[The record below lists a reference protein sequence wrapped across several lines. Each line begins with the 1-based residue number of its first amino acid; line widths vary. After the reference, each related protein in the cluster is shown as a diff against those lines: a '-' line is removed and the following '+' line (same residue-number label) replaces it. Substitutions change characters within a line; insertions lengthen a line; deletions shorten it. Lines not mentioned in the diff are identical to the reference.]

1 MSNQENGNSTNLGN
15 LDTWIRLFFMLLFG
29 LLLYVAWLVIVVIAV
44 LQFALVLMT
53 TNDNENLRGLGQGL
67 SKWCLQVYLFL
78 TFNSEQKPFPFD
90 EWPNVEDLSDASSP
104 PSEGQKATRA
114 AGAGAQRKVTGA
126 DDIPAFV
133 EVEVE
138 EPLDPDKTQH

>member
-1 MSNQENGNSTNLGN
+1 MSNQENGNDTNLGN

-53 TNDNENLRGLGQGL
+53 TNDNDNLRGLGQGL

-90 EWPNVEDLSDASSP
+90 DWPVVEDLSEGVSP
-104 PSEGQKATRA
+104 QGDKREATRTSRA
-114 AGAGAQRKVTGA
+114 AGARSKAAGA

-133 EVEVE
+133 E
-138 EPLDPDKTQH
+138 EPVDADKAAR

>member
-1 MSNQENGNSTNLGN
+1 MTNDDGNNTNLAD
-15 LDTWIRLFFMLLFG
+15 LDTWIRLLYMVLFG
-29 LLLYVAWLVIVVIAV
+29 VLLQVAWLLIVVIVV

-90 EWPNVEDLSDASSP
+90 EWPEVEDLSEASARGHENRESVRT
-104 PSEGQKATRA
+104 SRA
-114 AGAGAQRKVTGA
+114 GGRSKTTGA

-133 EVEVE
+133 E
-138 EPLDPDKTQH
+138 EPGDGDKASR

>member
-1 MSNQENGNSTNLGN
+1 MSNQENGNDTNLGN

-53 TNDNENLRGLGQGL
+53 TNDNDNLRGLGQGL

-90 EWPNVEDLSDASSP
+90 DWPVVEDLSEGVSP
-104 PSEGQKATRA
+104 QGDKREATPTSRA
-114 AGAGAQRKVTGA
+114 AGARSKAAGA

-133 EVEVE
+133 E
-138 EPLDPDKTQH
+138 EPVDADKAAR

>member
-1 MSNQENGNSTNLGN
+1 MANQENGNSTNLGN
-15 LDTWIRLFFMLLFG
+15 FDTWIRLFFMVLFG
-29 LLLYVAWLVIVVIAV
+29 VLLYVAWLVIVVIAV

-90 EWPNVEDLSDASSP
+90 EWPDVEDLSDALAARREDQKTTGPVSS
-104 PSEGQKATRA
+104 
-114 AGAGAQRKVTGA
+114 GAQRKVTGA

-133 EVEVE
+133 EKPV
-138 EPLDPDKTQH
+138 DPDETQH

>member
-1 MSNQENGNSTNLGN
+1 MANQENGNSTNLGN
-15 LDTWIRLFFMLLFG
+15 FDTWIRLFFMVLFG

-90 EWPNVEDLSDASSP
+90 DWPTVEDVSEVSSRGNENQAP
-104 PSEGQKATRA
+104 TRTPR
-114 AGAGAQRKVTGA
+114 AGVRSKNAGA

-133 EVEVE
+133 E
-138 EPLDPDKTQH
+138 EPEDPDQAPR